1 MPLVEGDKGMAF
13 VLPGVIV
20 LTYELSSTIPR
31 RQQENS
37 GQAMV
42 FLLVPLL
49 GYHSSAI
56 LLPDGD

>member
-20 LTYELSSTIPR
+20 LTHELSSTIPR
-31 RQQENS
+31 RQQENN

-42 FLLVPLL
+42 FLL